1 MINFSGL
8 AKGWDINGMNLGI
21 ILKSVVDMILRLR
34 ILRQRKGNECI
45 GNEVEEWDINK
56 VGSKKNE

>member
-1 MINFSGL
+1 LGYKWNEFGDYFEECSGY
-8 AKGWDINGMNLGI
+8 DCF
-21 ILKSVVDMILRLR
+21 LRLR